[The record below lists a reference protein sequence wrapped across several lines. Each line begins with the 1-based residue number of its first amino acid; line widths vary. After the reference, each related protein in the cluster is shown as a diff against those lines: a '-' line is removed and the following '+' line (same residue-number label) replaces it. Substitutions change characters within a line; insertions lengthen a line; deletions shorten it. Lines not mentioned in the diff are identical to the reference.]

1 MRLELENFLCYR
13 HRIIDFGDKGQSLLE
28 GRSGT
33 GKTSIL
39 KAILFAITGEGKKL
53 VNNTSGSPKCTVIME
68 HGGIKIKR
76 TKGPV
81 RLLVNDKYED
91 GAGQEIIDR
100 IFGTTFKTTSF
111 LQQNSTNNFISLPG
125 DKKMDFLEEFAY
137 DIEKVSSIKHKCRD
151 YVSDCNKSLIE
162 VTTELNLYKKNLEN
176 TDKPKEVK
184 FPIKSDKDPSKL
196 IKINNHKCNIYS
208 TKLEELAVKYEQVQT
223 ELSDVKV
230 LNASTL
236 SFTDQLNKNIEKNK
250 STRLELNNME
260 YIGDTEL
267 ESYTEKLKNYRKYK
281 EFIELSKKYDSDL
294 KEFESMRD
302 AEINSMKQKI
312 EAIQPNLW
320 KEYSKSECEEMI
332 PELKEYYTDMKEYEY
347 LLDKK
352 NSINIE
358 DVDSYTADLKSL
370 ETKLED
376 TRKQLD
382 HLDSSYI
389 CPNCNEQL
397 RIVDG
402 VLYTCEYSEC
412 ETDISPDFLR
422 NEQTRISQSIT
433 ILHKKIS
440 LANIAKDKLSGVNK
454 SIQIITAKYEDISS
468 SSSLKDEIDYLEEYV
483 GKNNNHMKEID
494 YLTVSIKNEVFSD
507 SFMLF
512 KSNIEK
518 TKVILDGLK
527 CSKALELIDETEVM
541 DIISKQTFI
550 KMKRVEL
557 EASISET
564 CRECTRI
571 EEILSN
577 QTAKIIQKYG
587 KLNTEEE
594 INNSKIEIEKSIS
607 STKELKEKSDRIK
620 ARIDVWERNQDE
632 IKKYINLEKM
642 VAEYENKELEARKVL
657 SGAEL
662 LKKKIVEAGSISIQN
677 QIDTIN
683 SHTEPYLNEFFPDDP
698 ISAKLSAFKE
708 QKKDRRFVPKINL
721 EIFYKGTETEFE
733 SLSGGEQAR
742 VILAYTLSLAE
753 IFNSPLL
760 LLDECTASLDQE
772 STNIVFDCIRD
783 NFKGQLAVVVAHQVI
798 TGAFD
803 TVIST

>member
-13 HRIIDFGDKGQSLLE
+13 DRIINFGDKGQSLLE

-53 VNNTSGSPKCTVIME
+53 VNNTSGSSKCSVIME
-68 HGGIKIKR
+68 HCGIKIKR

-100 IFGTTFKTTSF
+100 IFGATFKTTSF

-137 DIEKVSSIKHKCRD
+137 DIEKVSGIKQKCRD
-151 YVSDCNKSLIE
+151 YVNECNKNLIE

-176 TDKPKEVK
+176 TDRPKELK
-184 FPIKSDKDPSKL
+184 FPIKSDKEPSKL
-196 IKINNHKCNIYS
+196 IKINNHKCKLYS
-208 TKLEELAVKYEQVQT
+208 TTLEDLAVQLVQIQE
-223 ELSDVKV
+223 ELSDIKV
-230 LNASTL
+230 LNASTHL
-236 SFTDQLNKNIEKNK
+236 LTDQLNKNVDRNK
-250 STRLELNNME
+250 STRLELDGIE
-260 YIGDTEL
+260 YIGDTYL
-267 ESYTEKLKNYRKYK
+267 ESHIEKLKNYRKYK
-281 EFIELSKKYDSDL
+281 EFIELSKKYESDL
-294 KEFESMRD
+294 KEFDSMRD
-302 AEINSMKQKI
+302 AESNSMRQKI
-312 EAIQPNLW
+312 EALHPDLW
-320 KEYSKSECEEMI
+320 KEYSKSECKEMI
-332 PELKEYYTDMKEYEY
+332 SELKEYRADMKEYEY

-352 NSINIE
+352 KGINIE
-358 DVDSYTADLKSL
+358 DVDLYNIELKDLEVNL
-370 ETKLED
+370 ENN
-376 TRKQLD
+376 RKKLD
-382 HLDSSYI
+382 HLESSYN
-389 CPNCNEQL
+389 CPNCNEKL
-397 RIVDG
+397 RIIDG
-402 VLYTCEYSEC
+402 VLYTCEYAEY
-412 ETDISPDFLR
+412 ENDISPDLLR
-422 NEQTRISQSIT
+422 DEQNRISKSIT
-433 ILHKKIS
+433 SLHKKIS
-440 LANIAKDKLSGVNK
+440 LANIAKDKLSGVIN
-454 SIQIITAKYEDISS
+454 SIKKIKDKYEDISTS
-468 SSSLKDEIDYLEEYV
+468 ESLQDEIEYLEVYLL
-483 GKNNNHMKEID
+483 KNDNHAREIKH
-494 YLTVSIKNEVFSD
+494 LTECIENEVFSD

-512 KSNIEK
+512 KSNIDK
-518 TKVILDGLK
+518 TKLQMNNLE
-527 CSKALELIDETEVM
+527 CSETIDLIDETEVM

-550 KMKRVEL
+550 KMKRVGL
-557 EASISET
+557 KSIISET
-564 CRECTRI
+564 DSECSRI

-577 QTAKIIQKYG
+577 QTEKIIQKYG
-587 KLNTEEE
+587 KLNTEDDLD
-594 INNSKIEIEKSIS
+594 NQKIEIETKIS
-607 STKELKEKSDRIK
+607 SNRELKEKSDRIQ
-620 ARIDVWERNQDE
+620 ARIDVWEKNQDD
-632 IKKYINLEKM
+632 IKSYVKLEYK
-642 VAEYENKELEARKVL
+642 VIEYENKEFEVRKVL

-662 LKKKIVEAGSISIQN
+662 LKKKIIEAGSISIQN

-698 ISAKLSAFKE
+698 IYAKLSAFKE
-708 QKKDRRFVPKINL
+708 QKKDKRFVPKINL
-721 EIFYKGTETEFE
+721 EIFYKGTGTEFE